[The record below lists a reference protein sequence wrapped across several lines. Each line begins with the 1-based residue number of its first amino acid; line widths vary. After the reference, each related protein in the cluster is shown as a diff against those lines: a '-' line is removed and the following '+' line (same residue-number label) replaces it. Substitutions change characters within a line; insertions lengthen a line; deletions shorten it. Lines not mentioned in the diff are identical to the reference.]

1 MVQTQITPPQEDAP
15 RRSSLERVHRLFSS
29 FDYEHTSLSLSDLS
43 RRAGLPLSTTHRMVR
58 ELLDLGMLER
68 TDSDELCIGVDL
80 WKFGLLTPK
89 TFGIQRVALP
99 FMQDLYAT
107 TGMPVH
113 LGIPEGGK
121 VTIVESLRRRG
132 SDGKGARGSG
142 RERPYIGQRDP
153 MHASAVGMALLAFLA
168 PDEQQQYLADLDRN
182 PAGDP
187 SEQIR
192 RELAQTRASGY
203 SVSERRTHPNTAVGA
218 PVLNRLGRPMG
229 SLSLVLPVGTVIH
242 GYGHLVRST
251 ARAVQRTAWD
261 QGMG

>member
-1 MVQTQITPPQEDAP
+1 MVPTPTASPEAAP

-29 FDYEHTSLSLSDLS
+29 FDYEHTTLSLSELS

-68 TDSDELCIGVDL
+68 TDSDDLCIGVDL

-113 LGIPEGGK
+113 LGIPENGK

-132 SDGKGARGSG
+132 SDGNGTRGSR
-142 RERPYIGQRDP
+142 RERPYIGQRDT
-153 MHASAVGMALLAFLA
+153 MHSSAVGMALLAFA
-168 PDEQQQYLADLDRN
+168 ESDEQEQYLADLARR
-182 PAGDP
+182 PADDP
-187 SEQIR
+187 PEEIR
-192 RELAQTRASGY
+192 REMAQARASGY
-203 SVSERRTHPNTAVGA
+203 SVSCRRTRPSIAVGA
-218 PVLNRLGRPMG
+218 PVLNRLGRPVG
-229 SLSLVLPVGTVIH
+229 SLSLVLPEGTVIH

-251 ARAVQRTAWD
+251 ARAVQRTAWE